1 MSPFKGLILYRL
13 TPPYWQGEVV
23 RVWKNRLL
31 GLGLNELRGE
41 LGLLR

>member
-1 MSPFKGLILYRL
+1 MERL
-13 TPPYWQGEVV
+13 LALVFSLPYWQGEVV